1 MPLVLSHNLSGC
13 ARLFTLPGLEQ
24 VHGRAVL
31 GAAHCYACHTGRVLR
46 IRPIVVQSPSASAST
61 ADLLDA
67 EAHARRSDDGPLRK
81 EVA

>member
-1 MPLVLSHNLSGC
+1 MSLALSHNLSGC
-13 ARLFTLPGLEQ
+13 ARLFTFPDLEQ

-31 GAAHCYACHTGRVLR
+31 CAVHCYAGHLLWF
-46 IRPIVVQSPSASAST
+46 RPIVVQSPSAAAST

-67 EAHARRSDDGPLRK
+67 DARARRSDDGPLRK